1 MIQFFKNLF
10 KPKKQVVINI
20 GCLVK
25 DLHISNQ
32 ENAKEEI
39 TKILNGCVKDAL
51 NNEI

>member
-25 DLHISNQ
+25 DLHVSNR
-32 ENAKEEI
+32 ENAKEEMI
-39 TKILNGCVKDAL
+39 KILNECVKDAL
-51 NNEI
+51 NNEV